1 MELPNFDKL
10 EAQILKLIHRYN
22 GLKNDYGELE
32 RMVNG
37 LQEEISELKGINSR
51 LRGELEDSKL
61 NKRDTERDER
71 IRIKVEELLTQL
83 EGI

>member
-1 MELPNFDKL
+1 MLVI
-10 EAQILKLIHRYN
+10 ILKN
-22 GLKNDYGELE
+22 AYGELE

-37 LQEEISELKGINSR
+37 LQEEISELKGINSG

>member
-1 MELPNFDKL
+1 MDLPNFEKL
-10 EAQILKLIHRYN
+10 EAQILKLIHRHE

-32 RMVNG
+32 QMVNG
-37 LQEEISELKGINSR
+37 LQEEINQLKGINSR
-51 LRGELEDSKL
+51 LRGELEDSKQ
-61 NKRDTERDER
+61 NVRDTEKDER

>member
-1 MELPNFDKL
+1 MDLPNFEKL
-10 EAQILKLIHRYN
+10 EAQILKLIHRYE
-22 GLKNDYGELE
+22 GLKNDNGELE

-51 LRGELEDSKL
+51 LRVELEDSKR
-61 NKRDTERDER
+61 NIRDTEKEEP
-71 IRIKVEELLTQL
+71 IRIKVEELLTHL

>member
-1 MELPNFDKL
+1 MDLPNFEKL
-10 EAQILKLIHRYN
+10 EAQILKLIHRHE

-32 RMVNG
+32 QMVNG
-37 LQEEISELKGINSR
+37 LQEEINQLKGINSR
-51 LRGELEDSKL
+51 LRGELEDSKQ
-61 NKRDTERDER
+61 NVRDTEKEER

>member
-1 MELPNFDKL
+1 MDLPNFEKL
-10 EAQILKLIHRYN
+10 EAQILKLIHRYE
-22 GLKNDYGELE
+22 GLKNDNGELE

-51 LRGELEDSKL
+51 LRVELEDSKR
-61 NKRDTERDER
+61 NIRDTEKEER
-71 IRIKVEELLTQL
+71 IRIKVEELLTHL

>member
-10 EAQILKLIHRYN
+10 ETQILNLVHRYKS
-22 GLKNDYGELE
+22 LKNDYGELE

-37 LQEEISELKGINSR
+37 LQDEINELKGINSR
-51 LRGELEDSKL
+51 LRVELENSKR
-61 NKRDTERDER
+61 NIRDTDKEER